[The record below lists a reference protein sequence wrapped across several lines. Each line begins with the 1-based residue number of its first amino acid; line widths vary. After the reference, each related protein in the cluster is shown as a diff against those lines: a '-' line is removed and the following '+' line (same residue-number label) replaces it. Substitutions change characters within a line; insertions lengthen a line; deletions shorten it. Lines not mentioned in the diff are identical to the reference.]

1 MGQWAIV
8 VTAERYAAERLY
20 AHDALDLSGLTDH
33 IGTGAGPRPGDP
45 VALVAAGSTASSD
58 SPVLFGLGRVRNLR
72 RGPHAD
78 PDDPEAEPVED
89 AHLVVAY
96 THRLLDEPVAGVDLL
111 PGVIQPG
118 LVALDEEGYGRL
130 AGRVAAAARIDADK
144 ADWLVSVALPIEA
157 ASPAEAVREFW
168 SYVDQLG
175 PRELP
180 AFVSPAHDELSMR
193 AFVLGEPANLD
204 PEEDD

>member
-20 AHDALDLSGLTDH
+20 AHDALDLTGLADTCA
-33 IGTGAGPRPGDP
+33 GGGENAGPRPGEPVVLIAADP
-45 VALVAAGSTASSD
+45 
-58 SPVLFGLGRVRNLR
+58 PMLFGLGRVRDLS

-78 PDDPEAEPVED
+78 PDDPDAEPVD
-89 AHLVVAY
+89 DTHLVVAY
-96 THRLLDEPVAGVDLL
+96 THRLLDEPVDVGDLL
-111 PGVIQPG
+111 PGAVRPG
-118 LVALDEEGYGRL
+118 LLSLDEETHARV
-130 AGRVAAAARIDADK
+130 AGRVAAAARVDADK

-157 ASPAEAVREFW
+157 ATPAEAVREFW

-180 AFVSPAHDELSMR
+180 AFVSPARDELAMR

>member
-20 AHDALDLSGLTDH
+20 AHDSLDL
-33 IGTGAGPRPGDP
+33 TGVGADGGPRPGDP
-45 VALVAAGSTASSD
+45 VALVAVGTAGAESS
-58 SPVLFGLGRVRNLR
+58 VLFGLGRVRDLR
-72 RGPHAD
+72 HGPHAD
-78 PDDPEAEPVED
+78 PDDPEAEPVDD

-96 THRLLDEPVAGVDLL
+96 THRLLDEPVDVADLL
-111 PGVIQPG
+111 PGGSAPG
-118 LVALDEEGYGRL
+118 LMALDDESLARL
-130 AGRVAAAARIDADK
+130 AGRVAAAARVDADK

-157 ASPAEAVREFW
+157 ASAAEAVRAFW
-168 SYVDQLG
+168 SYVDELG

-180 AFVSPAHDELSMR
+180 AFVSPARDELAMR
-193 AFVLGEPANLD
+193 AFVLGEPAHLD

>member
-20 AHDALDLSGLTDH
+20 AHDALDLTGLVDEVD
-33 IGTGAGPRPGDP
+33 AGPRPGDP
-45 VALVAAGSTASSD
+45 VALVAAGSSTAPD
-58 SPVLFGLGRVRNLR
+58 SPVLFGLGRVRDLR

-78 PDDPEAEPVED
+78 PDDPEAEPVDD
-89 AHLVVAY
+89 AHLVVEY
-96 THRLLDEPVAGVDLL
+96 THRLLDEPVDVADLL
-111 PGVIQPG
+111 PPAVHPC
-118 LVALDEEGYGRL
+118 LLALDEESHARVVD
-130 AGRVAAAARIDADK
+130 RVAAAARVDADK
-144 ADWLVSVALPIEA
+144 SDWLVSVALPIEA
-157 ASPAEAVREFW
+157 ASPAEAVRVFW

-180 AFVSPAHDELSMR
+180 AYVSPARDELSMR

>member
-1 MGQWAIV
+1 MGHWAVV

-20 AHDALDLSGLTDH
+20 AHDSLDLTGLA
-33 IGTGAGPRPGDP
+33 GEVGAAGGPRPGDP
-45 VALVAAGSTASSD
+45 VALLAAGTAAEEP
-58 SPVLFGLGRVRNLR
+58 PVLFGLGRVRDLR

-78 PDDPEAEPVED
+78 PDDPESEPLDD

-96 THRLLDEPVAGVDLL
+96 THRLLDDPVDVADLF
-111 PGVIQPG
+111 PGAVQPG
-118 LVALDEEGYGRL
+118 IRPLDERGHAAV
-130 AGRVAAAARIDADK
+130 AGRVAAAARVDADK

-180 AFVSPAHDELSMR
+180 AFVSPARDELSMR